1 MIAMP
6 LLFRSWMIWMSS
18 CISSAVRLLLGSS
31 MMMSFES
38 KDSALAISTI
48 CLSETLS
55 SDTSLWVSTLDPM
68 LFSRALALE
77 WTPARPPDSLNL
89 PRKMFSPTV
98 IVFTRF
104 SSW

>member
-6 LLFRSWMIWMSS
+6 LLFRSWMIWMSLS
-18 CISSAVRLLLGSS
+18 ISSAVRLLLGSS

-55 SDTSLWVSTLDPM
+55 SDTSLWVLTLHPM
-68 LFSRALALE
+68 LSSKARALA
-77 WTPARPPDSLNL
+77 WTPARPPDSLNR
-89 PRKMFSPTV
+89 PRKTFSPTV

>member
-6 LLFRSWMIWMSS
+6 LLFRSWMILTSFS
-18 CISSAVRLLLGSS
+18 ISSDVRLLLGSS

-55 SDTSLWVSTLDPM
+55 SDTIRWVLTLDPM
-68 LFSRALALE
+68 LSRSLRAFAC
-77 WTPARPPDSLNL
+77 TPRRPPDSANL
-89 PRKMFSPTV
+89 PRKTFSPTV

>member
-55 SDTSLWVSTLDPM
+55 SDTCLWVLTLHPM
-68 LFSRALALE
+68 LSRRARALAC
-77 WTPARPPDSLNL
+77 TPARPPDSLNL

-104 SSW
+104 NSW